1 MGWEEEESQMI
12 NLQVQNEKK
21 VLQDEKKVRNLVV
34 YTGAGEQ
41 SSSSR

>member
-1 MGWEEEESQMI
+1 MI

-21 VLQDEKKVRNLVV
+21 VLQDEKKVRNLSLVV

-41 SSSSR
+41 SSLSR